1 MKGSPDPATSSGTK
15 GPLGLAAGAML
26 VAAAS
31 VLVSAAPAAA
41 GTTIG
46 QLAPTPSA
54 ACPFQTDWLSPTV
67 TSGTSYVVPTLP
79 GTIDERITSW
89 STNAYSSPGQMLTMK
104 VFRNL
109 GAPDTWMVVGHDGP
123 RHLTESPSL
132 NTFSGINIAVKPG
145 DVLGINSANGAAVP
159 NACKFF
165 VPGETYLFKGGDLA
179 DGASGMFGSDTAYRM
194 NVTAVVKPSN
204 TFSFTGAPIRNK
216 KKGTALIGVNSSSA
230 GVFDLSGKSVTAS
243 GPGTVKL
250 LVKATGKT
258 KKKLKKTGKAKVTAN
273 VTFTPTGG
281 DPSTQSEFVMLK
293 KRR

>member
-1 MKGSPDPATSSGTK
+1 
-15 GPLGLAAGAML
+15 
-26 VAAAS
+26 
-31 VLVSAAPAAA
+31 
-41 GTTIG
+41 
-46 QLAPTPSA
+46 
-54 ACPFQTDWLSPTV
+54 
-67 TSGTSYVVPTLP
+67 VPTLP

-89 STNAYSSPGQMLTMK
+89 STNANSSPGQMLTMK

-123 RHLTESPSL
+123 RPLTETPSL
-132 NTFSGINIAVKPG
+132 NTFSGLNIAVKPG

-165 VPGETYLFKGGDLA
+165 VSGETYLLKGGDLA

-194 NVTAVVKPSN
+194 NVAAVVKPSN
-204 TFSFTGAPIRNK
+204 AFTFTGPPVINK

-230 GVFDLSGKSVTAS
+230 GVFDLSGKNLFSAADAGARSSVTAS
-243 GPGTVKL
+243 GPGTVEL
-250 LVKATGKT
+250 LVRANGKA
-258 KKKLKKTGKAKVTAN
+258 KKKLKKTGEAKVTAN

-281 DPSTQSEFVMLK
+281 DPSTQSEFVKLK